1 MSDNDRIIP
10 TQIEE
15 YLKQA
20 YLDYSM
26 SVIVARA
33 LPDIRDGLKPS
44 QRRIIYAMHELNLNP
59 GGHFRKCA
67 KIAGDTSGNYHPHGE
82 QVVYPTLVRLAQPW
96 NMRYQ
101 LIDGQG
107 NFGSIDGDPPAAM
120 RYTEARMQKVTLELM
135 AELEKD
141 TVDFKQNYD
150 DTRKEPTVFPS
161 RIPNLLING
170 SSGIAV
176 GMATNMAPHNLSEIS
191 DAIMA
196 LIDNPE
202 LQPLDL
208 LQYIKGP
215 DFPMGGVVLGTD
227 GIHDYFETGRGR
239 LLVRGEAEV
248 EVMPNESEHIII
260 RSIPYQVSTSLLIA
274 RMVELVKN
282 KKIEGISDIRDESG
296 RDGMR
301 VVIHVKRNHSAH
313 VVLNLLYKYSQLQ
326 STFGVINL
334 CLIDGIPQVVNMKDM
349 VTNFI
354 EFRHDVVLRRTEF
367 ELRNAEARMHILEG
381 FRIAL
386 DHLDEVIATIRASN
400 TPAEANEQL
409 QAKFGFS
416 EIQAKA
422 ILDMRLQRLTG
433 MELEKIETEYNELKV
448 LIDYLRSL
456 VASREERMRVVKEET
471 QEIKDKFGDARR
483 TTIMEGQG
491 GSFNME
497 DLIADDMMVVTITHD
512 GYVKRLPVDTY
523 KVQMRGGRGLNSSN
537 LKEADFIQ
545 YLFVASAHSYI
556 LLFTDHGMC
565 HWLKVYE
572 IPEAS
577 RTARGKAI
585 VNLVK
590 FVEGEKIRALVTLKN
605 FHEEDQHIV
614 MCTRRGLIK
623 KTKLSAYSRPRKSG
637 IRAIKL
643 MEDDALIDAR
653 ISEGTDDILLATH
666 NGYCNRFSETN
677 IRSLGRVARGV
688 RGISLREGDYVIS
701 MALIT
706 AEQMEEGADVSAAT
720 ILAVSENG
728 FGKRT
733 DIASYTTTKRGSKG
747 VITLKTTKRNGHLAS
762 LLLVTDEDDLMIIT
776 RDGMIIRQAVKDISI
791 ISRNTQGV
799 RLINL
804 SKGDQVHDITC
815 VPPEETDD
823 EALDKEVE
831 AIKKAPKIAPTTYK
845 NTKVEEDDDDDE
857 DYEEDMIGD
866 FDEDTD
872 DEDEQDTTE
881 DTDD

>member
-1 MSDNDRIIP
+1 MSDNTRLIT
-10 TQIEE
+10 TQIEDH
-15 YLKQA
+15 LKQA

-44 QRRIIYAMHELNLNP
+44 QRRIIYAMHELNLSP

-82 QVVYPTLVRLAQPW
+82 QVVYPTLVRMAQPW
-96 NMRYQ
+96 IMRYQ

-120 RYTEARMQKVTLELM
+120 RYTEARMQKVTTEMLSELD
-135 AELEKD
+135 KD
-141 TVDFKQNYD
+141 TVDYKSNYD
-150 DTRKEPTVFPS
+150 ETRKEPVVFPS
-161 RIPNLLING
+161 RIPNLLVNG

-176 GMATNMAPHNLSEIS
+176 GMATNMPPHNIGEICS
-191 DAIMA
+191 AIIA
-196 LIDNPE
+196 LIDNPDLE
-202 LQPLDL
+202 PLDL
-208 LQYIKGP
+208 LEYIKGP
-215 DFPMGGVVLGTD
+215 DFPMGGYILGTD
-227 GIHDYFETGRGR
+227 GIRDYFETGRGR
-239 LLVRGEAEV
+239 LLVRGEADV
-248 EVMPNESEHIII
+248 EVLPNDSERIII
-260 RSIPYQVSTSLLIA
+260 RSIPYQVTTTLLIN
-274 RMVELVKN
+274 RMVELVKE

-301 VVIHVKRNHSAH
+301 VVIQVKRNHDAN
-313 VVLNLLYKYSQLQ
+313 VVLNLLYKYTQLQ
-326 STFGVINL
+326 TTFGVINL
-334 CLIDGIPQVVNMKDM
+334 CLIDGVPEVVNMKDM
-349 VTNFI
+349 ITNFI
-354 EFRHDVVLRRTEF
+354 EFRHDVVLRRTQY

-386 DHLDEVIATIRASN
+386 DNLDEVIATIRASQN
-400 TPAEANEQL
+400 PPEANAAL
-409 QAKFGFS
+409 QEKFGLS

-433 MELEKIETEYNELKV
+433 MELEKIEQEYRELIE
-448 LIDYLRSL
+448 LINRLRDL
-456 VASREERMRVVKEET
+456 VTYRELRMDVVKEET
-471 QEIKDKFGDARR
+471 NEINAKFSDPRR
-483 TTIMEGQG
+483 TNILEGYG

-523 KVQMRGGRGLNSSN
+523 KVQGRGGKGLSASN
-537 LKEADFIQ
+537 LKESDFIQ

-565 HWLKVYE
+565 HWIKVYE

-590 FVEGEKIRALVTLKN
+590 FSEGEKIKAFVTLKA
-605 FHEEDQHIV
+605 FHPEQNIV
-614 MCTRRGLIK
+614 MCTRRGLVK
-623 KTKLSAYSRPRKSG
+623 KTALSAYSRPRKNG

-643 MEDDALIDAR
+643 MEGDELIDAK
-653 ISEGTDDILLATH
+653 ISEGSDDILLATH
-666 NGYCNRFSETN
+666 NGYCNRFSEKD
-677 IRSLGRVARGV
+677 IRTMGRITRGV
-688 RGISLREGDYVIS
+688 KGIGLRDNDFVIS
-701 MALIT
+701 MTLVT
-706 AEQMEEGADVSAAT
+706 AQQMIENGEPNSAT

-728 FGKRT
+728 YGKRT
-733 DIASYTTTKRGSKG
+733 AISSYPTTKRGSKG
-747 VITLKTTKRNGHLAS
+747 VITLKTSKRNGHLAS
-762 LLLVTDEDDLMIIT
+762 LLLVTDQDDLMIIT
-776 RDGMIIRQAVKDISI
+776 HDGMIIRQAVKDIST

-804 SKGDQVHDITC
+804 TADDRVHDITC
-815 VPPEETDD
+815 VPPENPND

-831 AIKKAPKIAPTTYK
+831 EIKKAPKIDLKDLANQAK
-845 NTKVEEDDDDDE
+845 DDDDE
-857 DYEEDMIGD
+857 MVEDS
-866 FDEDTD
+866 D
-872 DEDEQDTTE
+872 DDIRDDTE

>member
-1 MSDNDRIIP
+1 MSDNTRLIP
-10 TQIEE
+10 TQIEDH
-15 YLKQA
+15 LKQA

-44 QRRIIYAMHELNLNP
+44 QRRIIYAMHELNLSP

-82 QVVYPTLVRLAQPW
+82 QVVYPTLVRMAQPW
-96 NMRYQ
+96 IMRYQ

-120 RYTEARMQKVTLELM
+120 RYTEARMQKVTTEMLSELD
-135 AELEKD
+135 KD
-141 TVDFKQNYD
+141 TVDYKSNYD
-150 DTRKEPTVFPS
+150 ETRKEPVVFPS
-161 RIPNLLING
+161 RIPNLLVNG

-176 GMATNMAPHNLSEIS
+176 GMATNMPPHNIGEICS
-191 DAIMA
+191 AIIA
-196 LIDNPE
+196 LIDNPDLE
-202 LQPLDL
+202 PLDL
-208 LQYIKGP
+208 LEYIKGP
-215 DFPMGGVVLGTD
+215 DFPMGGYILGTD
-227 GIHDYFETGRGR
+227 GIRDYFETGRGR
-239 LLVRGEAEV
+239 LLVRGEADV
-248 EVMPNESEHIII
+248 EVLPNDSERIII
-260 RSIPYQVSTSLLIA
+260 RSIPYQVTTTLLIN
-274 RMVELVKN
+274 RMVELVKE

-301 VVIHVKRNHSAH
+301 VVIQVKRNHDAN
-313 VVLNLLYKYSQLQ
+313 VVLNLLYKYTQLQ
-326 STFGVINL
+326 TTFGVINL
-334 CLIDGIPQVVNMKDM
+334 CLIDGVPEVVNMKDM
-349 VTNFI
+349 ITNFI
-354 EFRHDVVLRRTEF
+354 EFRHDVVLRRTQY

-386 DHLDEVIATIRASN
+386 DNLDEVIATIRASQN
-400 TPAEANEQL
+400 PPEANAAL
-409 QAKFGFS
+409 QEKFGLS

-433 MELEKIETEYNELKV
+433 MELEKIEQEYRELIE
-448 LIDYLRSL
+448 LINRLRDL
-456 VASREERMRVVKEET
+456 VTYRELRMDVVKEET
-471 QEIKDKFGDARR
+471 NEINAKFSDPRR
-483 TTIMEGQG
+483 TNILEGYG

-523 KVQMRGGRGLNSSN
+523 KVQGRGGKGLSASN
-537 LKEADFIQ
+537 LKESDFIQ

-565 HWLKVYE
+565 HWIKVYE

-590 FVEGEKIRALVTLKN
+590 FSEGEKIKAFVTLKA
-605 FHEEDQHIV
+605 FHPEQNIV
-614 MCTRRGLIK
+614 MCTRRGLVK
-623 KTKLSAYSRPRKSG
+623 KTALSAYSRPRKNG

-643 MEDDALIDAR
+643 MEGDELIDAK
-653 ISEGTDDILLATH
+653 ISEGSDDILLATH
-666 NGYCNRFSETN
+666 NGYCNRFSEKD
-677 IRSLGRVARGV
+677 IRTMGRITRGV
-688 RGISLREGDYVIS
+688 KGIGLRDNDFVIS
-701 MALIT
+701 MTLVT
-706 AEQMEEGADVSAAT
+706 AQQMIENGEPNSAT

-728 FGKRT
+728 YGKRT
-733 DIASYTTTKRGSKG
+733 AISSYPTTKRGSKG
-747 VITLKTTKRNGHLAS
+747 VITLKTSKRNGHLAS
-762 LLLVTDEDDLMIIT
+762 LLLVTDQDDLMIIT
-776 RDGMIIRQAVKDISI
+776 HDGMIIRQAVKDIST

-804 SKGDQVHDITC
+804 TADDRVHDITC
-815 VPPEETDD
+815 VPPENPDD

-831 AIKKAPKIAPTTYK
+831 EIKKAPKIDLKDLANQAK
-845 NTKVEEDDDDDE
+845 DDDDE
-857 DYEEDMIGD
+857 MVEDS
-866 FDEDTD
+866 D
-872 DEDEQDTTE
+872 DDIRDDTE